1 MTMILGSQKSLR
13 EAKRQSQ
20 QRNYLLCL
28 MFCGCM
34 RGVCVRGRL
43 TGIEIDTLTNALGL
57 WQNDWAEAEL
67 RRNPRRVQIWIWIR
81 THKQKTNRLSRRHLK
96 YSSRQQERVE
106 MHVQKPKSMPHFAAV
121 RSRSETFVF
130 ATLPPVERCSF
141 PFLRMCLLSSLRSFC
156 KLQLDSWTKWV
167 LERFKSFLC
176 EPCSMCFVSLSL
188 CVLFRFATC
197 FALWMSS
204 RRCTQTVINFSQSCS
219 MPITITIIAVQG
231 QICSPFSNSVN
242 RMFSLIKNERSV
254 RTAVSYR
261 KTFPTPLPIA
271 ITCVSSCVCAC
282 VCVWSMTRATS
293 NVLLDSTFVCTMDLP
308 LPAFRFSH
316 SFSFFFFLVP
326 FFLFLFSLPSFC
338 FSLFVILKTPQNRF
352 ELNVRLAQLFVVVYL
367 FVLPVHEAFTFGM
380 SDFYNIYV
388 FI

>member
-34 RGVCVRGRL
+34 RGVCVCACVRGLL

-57 WQNDWAEAEL
+57 WQNDWAEAEV
-67 RRNPRRVQIWIWIR
+67 RRNPRRIRIWMRTR

-106 MHVQKPKSMPHFAAV
+106 IHVQKPKSMPHFAAV

-130 ATLPPVERCSF
+130 ATLPPVERCSY

-204 RRCTQTVINFSQSCS
+204 RRCTQTEINFSQSCS

-261 KTFPTPLPIA
+261 KTFPTPLPNRM
-271 ITCVSSCVCAC
+271 CVIMCMCLC
-282 VCVWSMTRATS
+282 VCVVYDQS
-293 NVLLDSTFVCTMDLP
+293 NVQCFAWFHICLYNGFAFACFSIFTFVFFLSFFFWS
-308 LPAFRFSH
+308 L
-316 SFSFFFFLVP
+316 FSFFCSP
-326 FFLFLFSLPSFC
+326 FLPSVSPFL
-338 FSLFVILKTPQNRF
+338 LF
-352 ELNVRLAQLFVVVYL
+352 
-367 FVLPVHEAFTFGM
+367 
-380 SDFYNIYV
+380 
-388 FI
+388 